1 MGFALSGSKRWIYH
15 ITTVAIAAGL
25 ILSIVSWFN
34 MCTEECGQAHKYR
47 IFGLRF
53 ETIGIP
59 FFLVLLGCHLCARSN
74 DKLGVGAIIL
84 AAAGLGAEVMF
95 ILFQKY
101 VIGSWCPVC
110 LSIAACMAV
119 TALCYSI
126 SYFQELT
133 QSLNPFYKGE
143 YMKLGWRGIASLS
156 AFAFG
161 FLFAFV
167 GIGKENELS
176 ALQDT
181 IVSELWFGNKSSNV
195 EVYLFTDWS
204 CPACRKLEPVIDNF
218 LPEVTKQ
225 AKFMFVDYPLHP
237 ETYNYS
243 PFNVAFI
250 VRDKQKYLQ
259 IRHALSE
266 LSLDT
271 GSPTEE
277 QVQNA
282 VRPLGIQYRP
292 LNFADVTVASK
303 YYKDLSSKYDIDAT
317 PIMVIVNTR
326 NMKGKKLSGDNEIT
340 TPNVL
345 RTVASMQ

>member
-1 MGFALSGSKRWIYH
+1 MSFALSGSKRWIYH
-15 ITTVAIAAGL
+15 LTTFAIATGL
-25 ILSIVSWFN
+25 ILSIISWYN
-34 MCTEECGQAHKYR
+34 ICTEECGQTHKYR
-47 IFGLRF
+47 IFGFHF

-59 FFLVLLGCHLCARSN
+59 FFVILLVCHLFARSN
-74 DKLGVGAIIL
+74 DYLSVAAIIL
-84 AAAGLGAEVMF
+84 AAAGIGAEVMF
-95 ILFQKY
+95 LLFQKY
-101 VIGSWCPVC
+101 VIGSWCPLC
-110 LSIAACMAV
+110 ISIAACMAV
-119 TALCYSI
+119 TAVCYTV

-143 YMKLGWRGIASLS
+143 YMKLGWRGITSLS

-167 GIGKENELS
+167 GIAKENELA
-176 ALQDT
+176 ALEDT
-181 IVSELWFGNKSSNV
+181 IVSEMWFGKQSSPI

-204 CPACRKLEPVIDNF
+204 CPACRKLEPVIENF

-250 VRDKQKYLQ
+250 VKDKSKYLQ
-259 IRHALSE
+259 IRQALSE

-277 QVQNA
+277 QVQVQLNPWGYNT
-282 VRPLGIQYRP
+282 VR
-292 LNFADVTVASK
+292 
-303 YYKDLSSKYDIDAT
+303 
-317 PIMVIVNTR
+317 
-326 NMKGKKLSGDNEIT
+326 
-340 TPNVL
+340 
-345 RTVASMQ
+345 